1 MHVFF
6 SKRKLKRHSA
16 INHPLKTITF
26 ENTLWLITMT
36 DCPFPS
42 WDREIKAYVLLNFNY
57 FVKLNRA
64 FLSKSPVQLC
74 LLAPK
79 MLLNMFC
86 EILLLLNTKTK
97 QYGVSIPH
105 THTHTHKLILSLDL
119 TSRHSFFYISMST
132 NIMYTLNINWIIL
145 YILFCNLPLQFT
157 FYQWQYVSMFL
168 FKWVFLFT

>member
-16 INHPLKTITF
+16 INHLLKTITF

-57 FVKLNRA
+57 FMKLNRA

-105 THTHTHKLILSLDL
+105 THTHTQVDSLSRSHFPSQFLLHFHEHKHNVYFKHKLDHII
-119 TSRHSFFYISMST
+119 YIV
-132 NIMYTLNINWIIL
+132 L
-145 YILFCNLPLQFT
+145 
-157 FYQWQYVSMFL
+157 
-168 FKWVFLFT
+168 